1 MIIAARPSAELDIK
15 TGAVKSIR
23 HVRIL
28 PLAVAKLAR
37 YLEDLCKAA
46 NISLRL
52 IEDVKRSQLFKQLPQ
67 SPIAAI
73 LLSKLLTADRQD
85 LPSSMTELYS
95 QSMELMLGRWD
106 IQKGLQTQKEYA
118 AITAVM
124 GRLARFVLDNGLDAI
139 SMDEARANFS
149 SYLAERNLELKAED
163 LLERVCERSGVLA
176 TDLTQGVVR
185 FRHRSFAEYL
195 YALEQ
200 KEGGG
205 QEIDGSF
212 FDVYWQNCRFF
223 YVGLRKDCPELLK
236 DILAWPPSSLGERW
250 VKLLNA
256 PNYLLAGVTTPYRI
270 TEEYLYKLMLEA
282 GNLYIDIR
290 NGALTQGLAKLSEG
304 QLLWLFQY
312 LIRQSYSFRYFAK
325 ALESSV
331 LRILDDNADSE
342 VKAYA
347 LLFLSLVGLDLDEPD
362 AMDLLLKDFG
372 VANLPLAA
380 SWAAKCEIE
389 SYKAGQ
395 KSPLMKK
402 HQKKLKRLAKAEQA
416 IAQELR
422 DIFEVP
428 LERRQKTLTRR
439 KAL

>member
-1 MIIAARPSAELDIK
+1 
-15 TGAVKSIR
+15 
-23 HVRIL
+23 
-28 PLAVAKLAR
+28 
-37 YLEDLCKAA
+37 
-46 NISLRL
+46 
-52 IEDVKRSQLFKQLPQ
+52 
-67 SPIAAI
+67 
-73 LLSKLLTADRQD
+73 
-85 LPSSMTELYS
+85 
-95 QSMELMLGRWD
+95 
-106 IQKGLQTQKEYA
+106 
-118 AITAVM
+118 
-124 GRLARFVLDNGLDAI
+124 
-139 SMDEARANFS
+139 
-149 SYLAERNLELKAED
+149 
-163 LLERVCERSGVLA
+163 
-176 TDLTQGVVR
+176 
-185 FRHRSFAEYL
+185 
-195 YALEQ
+195 
-200 KEGGG
+200 
-205 QEIDGSF
+205 
-212 FDVYWQNCRFF
+212 
-223 YVGLRKDCPELLK
+223 
-236 DILAWPPSSLGERW
+236 
-250 VKLLNA
+250 
-256 PNYLLAGVTTPYRI
+256 
-270 TEEYLYKLMLEA
+270 MLEA